1 MEFVPTILTNI
12 VGSLCRLHA
21 TFTKILAD
29 RKLLFV
35 IVVTVVVQLLL
46 APFTQDPHDVWYWRL
61 TGYYLIIEHVNPYT
75 VKECGFT
82 YPPLWMAVIAVFYS
96 ISQLFMNPSLPSY
109 VSGLV
114 ERFFIKM
121 PLILASIGVSFILYR
136 LIAKFTGS
144 TNKARAAALLWLLNP
159 YVIWINSI
167 WGMFDVFP
175 ALCTLLSAEH
185 FFNKQYDKSA
195 LFLGIGIGFKM
206 YPILLI
212 PLFLLFLWRIK
223 VNRLQIIKF
232 IIISIGVLALISIPF
247 LIWDQSSYIYSLTA
261 YYTEEKGIHGVNFY
275 QVTDSFNI
283 PVPSD
288 YPTYLM
294 TGVIIFIY
302 LLLCRWHYSERNLT
316 YGILM
321 VLFGFLATNRLVNEQ
336 YFIWA
341 LPFGTLD
348 IVAYNSRRK
357 WLFHGMWI
365 TFLAFMFSHILIFQ
379 FFRPLIVNFLPVSIR
394 YPIDHL
400 TNRWYASSAWRE
412 TRYIILAL
420 IGVLATALYVTYDWL
435 LWKEAKTH
443 QSP

>member
-1 MEFVPTILTNI
+1 
-12 VGSLCRLHA
+12 LHA

-29 RKLLFV
+29 RKLLFA
-35 IVVTVVVQLLL
+35 IIVTVVIQLLL
-46 APFTQDPHDVWYWRL
+46 APFTQDPHDMLYWRL
-61 TGYYLIIEHVNPYT
+61 TGYYLTVEHVNPYT
-75 VKECGFT
+75 IKDCGFT
-82 YPPLWMAVIAVFYS
+82 YPPLWMAIIAVFYS
-96 ISQLFMNPSLPSY
+96 ISQLFVNPSLPSY

-121 PLILASIGVSFILYR
+121 PLILASVGVSFSLYR
-136 LIAKFTGS
+136 LLAKFTGS
-144 TNKARAAALLWLLNP
+144 TNKARVAALLWFLNP

-185 FFNKQYDKSA
+185 FFNKQYDRSA
-195 LFLGIGIGFKM
+195 FFLGVGIGFKM

-223 VNRLQIIKF
+223 VNWLQIIKF

-247 LIWDQSSYIYSLTA
+247 LVWDQSSYIYSLTA

-283 PVPSD
+283 LVPSD
-288 YPTYLM
+288 YPTYFM
-294 TGVIIFIY
+294 IGVIILIY
-302 LLLCRWHYSERNLT
+302 LLLYRWQYSERNLT

-341 LPFGTLD
+341 IPFGILD
-348 IVAYNSRRK
+348 ITAYNSRRK
-357 WLFHGMWI
+357 WLFHGIWI

-379 FFRPLIVNFLPVSIR
+379 FFRPLIANFLPVSIR

-400 TNRWYASSAWRE
+400 TNRWYSSSVWRE
-412 TRYIILAL
+412 TRYMILAL
-420 IGVLATALYVTYDWL
+420 IGVLATALYITYNWL
-435 LWKEAKTH
+435 LWKEVKTS
-443 QSP
+443 QNS